1 MFKIWSRGVQN
12 RRNMDTRIF
21 IYAENGYTMLN
32 DAPKKKSLMLTFL
45 MEIYMH
51 TIKLFFLYTV
61 FYWEVHF

>member
-12 RRNMDTRIF
+12 RRNMNTRMF
-21 IYAENGYTMLN
+21 INAENGYTMLN
-32 DAPKKKSLMLTFL
+32 DVPKKKSLMLTFL

>member
-12 RRNMDTRIF
+12 RRNMDARMF
-21 IYAENGYTMLN
+21 INAENVYTMLN
-32 DAPKKKSLMLTFL
+32 DAPKKNSLMLTFL

>member
-12 RRNMDTRIF
+12 RRNMDARMF
-21 IYAENGYTMLN
+21 INAENGYTMLN

-61 FYWEVHF
+61 FYREVYF

>member
-12 RRNMDTRIF
+12 RRNMDTRMF
-21 IYAENGYTMLN
+21 INAENGYTMLN
-32 DAPKKKSLMLTFL
+32 DAPNKKSLTLTFL